1 MRKLNKYDKE
11 LEEAW
16 AAATAAATTRA
27 AWTTRAARAAWAAT
41 ATTRAATRPARA
53 ARAAAW
59 AAGDDELEHQIEM
72 TLKVL
77 LRELYAKRMR

>member
-16 AAATAAATTRA
+16 AAATEAATWDA
-27 AWTTRAARAAWAAT
+27 AAWA
-41 ATTRAATRPARA
+41 TRAATW
-53 ARAAAW
+53 AAAW
-59 AAGDDELEHQIEM
+59 AVGAARADELEHQIEM

-77 LRELYAKRMR
+77 